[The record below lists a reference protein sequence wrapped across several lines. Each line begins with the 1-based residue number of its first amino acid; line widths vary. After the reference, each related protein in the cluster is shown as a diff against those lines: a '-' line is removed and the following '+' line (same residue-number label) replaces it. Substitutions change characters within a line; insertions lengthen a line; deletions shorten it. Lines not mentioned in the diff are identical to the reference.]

1 MRYPRRGSVAAC
13 SLLGLVIAS
22 VAPAAHAQSDVD
34 RATARSLG
42 QDGQKALDTKDYKT
56 AEDSFRKADAI
67 VHAPTLLLGLA
78 RALAGEG
85 KLLGAQE
92 AYRRIIR
99 EGVPAGGPAAFKK
112 ALDDA
117 TAEVQAVSPRIGAV
131 TIVVKSAGGEA
142 LQGLQITWDDVPV
155 NVATLGVK
163 RPADP
168 GSHVL
173 HASADG
179 YAAADQNVQVPVG
192 GAVDAPLTL
201 VRAAGAPAVVAPAT
215 AAPPSATPAST
226 PAPAPAPAGSDA
238 ATPSSGGSIW
248 PWVAFGAGGAGLVVG
263 GIAGGLALSK
273 HSDLASK
280 CNSGCGPAQ
289 WGDVDSYNTLG
300 LVSTVGFVVAGVG
313 AAAGVTLLLLQ
324 GHGGSTAPAT
334 GLVVTPVVGPGSL
347 GAVGQF

>member
-1 MRYPRRGSVAAC
+1 MRSPRRTSVAVC
-13 SLLGLVIAS
+13 SILGLVIAS

-42 QDGQKALDTKDYKT
+42 QDGQKALDAKDYKV

-99 EGVPAGGPAAFKK
+99 EGVPAGGPSAFKK

-142 LQGLQITWDDVPV
+142 LQGLQVTWDDVAV

-192 GAVDAPLTL
+192 GVVDAPLTL
-201 VRAAGAPAVVAPAT
+201 VRAAGAPAVVAPAPAT
-215 AAPPSATPAST
+215 PPDATPAST
-226 PAPAPAPAGSDA
+226 SAPAPAGSDRA
-238 ATPSSGGSIW
+238 PPSSGGSVW
-248 PWVAFGAGGAGLVVG
+248 PWVAFGVGGAGVVVG

-313 AAAGVTLLLLQ
+313 AAGGVTLLLLQ
-324 GHGGSTAPAT
+324 GHVGSAAPAT
-334 GLVVTPVVGPGSL
+334 GLVFTPVVGPGSL